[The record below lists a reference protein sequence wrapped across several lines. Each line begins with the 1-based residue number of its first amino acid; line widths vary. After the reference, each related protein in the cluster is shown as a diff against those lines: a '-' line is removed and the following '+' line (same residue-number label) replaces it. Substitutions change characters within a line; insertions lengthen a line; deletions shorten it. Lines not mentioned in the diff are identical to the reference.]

1 MGGVDP
7 TIQLAAALDR
17 RGVSVSID
25 FDRVRVHLR
34 EFKYIVIRP
43 RTEGVKVHDYGRE
56 WSWTYGG
63 EAGRHP
69 RDDYEGAADAV
80 EKFLRNLP
88 ALAETAL
95 LYRMDHMGMSFEE
108 ETQEALERARQKKTD
123 GKG

>member
-17 RGVSVSID
+17 RGVTVSID
-25 FDRVRVHLR
+25 FDRVRVHLG

-43 RTEGVKVHDYGRE
+43 RTKGVKLHDYGRE

-63 EAGRHP
+63 EAGRHA

-88 ALAETAL
+88 GLAETAL
-95 LYRMDHMGMSFEE
+95 LYRMEHMGMSFKE
-108 ETQEALERARQKKTD
+108 ETQEALDRARRKKTS